1 MTMTRPLIT
10 IELSKQAL
18 SDLLD
23 GLEVGIDNMNPKS
36 YRYKAIEDMYRLI
49 KKANSQGLTKVK
61 ILYKKEILSDKANK

>member
-1 MTMTRPLIT
+1 MTKPLIT

-23 GLEVGIDNMNPKS
+23 GLEVGIDNMNPKY
-36 YRYKAIEDMYRLI
+36 YRYKAIEDMYHLI
-49 KKANSQGLTKVK
+49 KKAESQGLTKVK

>member
-1 MTMTRPLIT
+1 MTKPLIT

-23 GLEVGIDNMNPKS
+23 GLEIGIDNMNPRC
-36 YRYKAIEDMYRLI
+36 YRYKAIEDMYHLI

-61 ILYKKEILSDKANK
+61 ILYKKEILSDKTNKQG

>member
-1 MTMTRPLIT
+1 MTKLIT

-36 YRYKAIEDMYRLI
+36 YRYKAIEDMYHLI
-49 KKANSQGLTKVK
+49 KKANSQGLTKIR
-61 ILYKKEILSDKANK
+61 ILYKKEILSDKANKQG